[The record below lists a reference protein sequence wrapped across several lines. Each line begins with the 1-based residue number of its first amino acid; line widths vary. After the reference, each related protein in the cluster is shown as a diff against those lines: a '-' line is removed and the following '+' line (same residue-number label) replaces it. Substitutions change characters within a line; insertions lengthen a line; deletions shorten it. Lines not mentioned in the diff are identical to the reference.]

1 MARQTVAA
9 PISNSR
15 SSDDEIVGWTTRVPR
30 RNGSAQSNSNARQP
44 GTDEHLDLNFG
55 CSDSRSVK
63 RAVRGHDAPELDD
76 LRCGVESAVHIF
88 RREGI
93 DDRAR
98 EPDQNK
104 VGLIGLQDFGDRDS
118 LVLKLRE
125 SHAVA
130 RLSESCGDGV
140 SDEALHCRCLAVG
153 ATSRKR

>member
-1 MARQTVAA
+1 VLSRTVMRASRE
-9 PISNSR
+9 PMNISILI
-15 SSDDEIVGWTTRVPR
+15 SDVRIPR
-30 RNGSAQSNSNARQP
+30 ASSAQCA
-44 GTDEHLDLNFG
+44 
-55 CSDSRSVK
+55 
-63 RAVRGHDAPELDD
+63 DAPELDD
-76 LRCGVESAVHIF
+76 LCCGVESAVHIF